1 MTQEIKI
8 KFIPEKEADHDA
20 FGVHTQTAKA
30 LSEIIVSNIN
40 NTIRTIGLLGD
51 WGSGKSTVVKYTQRM
66 LEKEHCNKF
75 FFFDFDAWLHQGDA
89 PRRSFLESLIEKGV
103 ECNVLDKEQYDK
115 TKETI
120 QGRQEEHTINT
131 TPIFTVWGVL
141 IAISILFI
149 PLAARIFDNSGP
161 IFTSKNI
168 FAFTL
173 TSLPLLIALTNY
185 ILWRDKKIFKGVPV
199 STILLAI
206 ASFCVFFGAY
216 SIESFSDILSRINIR
231 SETSRTILMVT
242 GIALIFLAIKKF
254 YNKNID
260 FIKKHKT
267 PYKDSSIL
275 ELFIKKATDRVT
287 NKIIKTPDPTSIEFS
302 SIFHKIIQDFNA
314 KGKEVV
320 IIFDNLDRV
329 EKNTALK
336 MWAMIRS
343 LLTEKGTYII
353 EESAYKDPFVI
364 IPLDQTSIKEFYG
377 SSIDEKDERAN
388 SFSDKTFD
396 VVLRLSP
403 PIFSDWEAYLSQQ
416 LSNVFGSLVSAEAY
430 IAINKFFRFN
440 HEQKNQYLSKITPR
454 KINSI
459 LNKAAA
465 QYLLWKE
472 GIPICTI
479 FYYIVMEEYLGENL
493 SKLSD
498 APLQSTISTI
508 DSDWIENIASIH
520 YGVEKSKAIQ
530 VYIEPDIVESVTNGN
545 FNLYMEKS
553 IVPGFITIFEKTI
566 EKSEVIKSDARYILN
581 CALFASKLKL
591 NPVDTLRIKSILGQL
606 HELFVETKKWPA
618 DTTSIEGARVF
629 LDEKLAVPSSLIEHM
644 AISLDDTGRQWAQN
658 FTAYIDILT
667 KEEVKDVQENLQ
679 IPGDAPQFINIL
691 YEMYGEFSKN
701 NAELMKC
708 FTPSA
713 NRDEVITSY
722 LDFAE
727 NQDNYDEDSIWM
739 LCALREIEALGPALS
754 SVFKRIEAL
763 ISIET
768 LDGVANAIWAIKAL
782 LNICFKNKK
791 MSIGLMSSGHIFN
804 AYHLISTS
812 QNKESADALNTIIL
826 LLLIY
831 NPTLQ
836 GASGGNGQQ
845 ALAMI
850 NSNKIDEDF
859 ISSFAPI
866 AHTIMNNT
874 GHHLEIFDNLIN
886 TSFDNHKWDEIVSA
900 IIAYKLNA
908 FGNLGHIYRSL
919 YTDNLHKVIHFIS
932 DDNLLQKLISHIGGY
947 SWFYERFDKI
957 ANDATVYKVIDFMQE
972 ESKIEKTNQAFFDYL
987 CMKNAEWWENSFAVA
1002 DQEEFPINR
1011 LAKIHPS
1018 LRGNLF
1024 GEDFLSGLESHLS
1037 LFKQKDAVA
1046 PPLAKDDWVNL
1057 LGYIDEDKRVVF
1069 LSNAYDMLYTATDY
1083 NANILLTL
1091 YFEEIKNLQS
1101 AINDCDRF
1109 ARRILDILKNDA
1121 FECEEIH
1128 IINAPQKYSELIKH
1142 AYDATRNEIRS
1153 ALVRMYEEHE
1163 DGDEHEKLK
1172 AAINTLGFRVS
1183 QKKAKKSEIVTP
1195 AVELQEEEE

>member
-1 MTQEIKI
+1 M
-8 KFIPEKEADHDA
+8 
-20 FGVHTQTAKA
+20 G
-30 LSEIIVSNIN
+30 
-40 NTIRTIGLLGD
+40 
-51 WGSGKSTVVKYTQRM
+51 
-66 LEKEHCNKF
+66 
-75 FFFDFDAWLHQGDA
+75 
-89 PRRSFLESLIEKGV
+89 
-103 ECNVLDKEQYDK
+103 NVLDKEQYDK

-149 PLAARIFDNSGP
+149 PLAARIFNNSGP
-161 IFTSKNI
+161 IFTAKNI

-185 ILWRDKKIFKGVPV
+185 ILWRDKFFFKGFPI
-199 STILLAI
+199 STILLVI
-206 ASFCVFFGAY
+206 TSFCLFFGAY
-216 SIESFSDILSRINIR
+216 SIESFSDILLRINI
-231 SETSRTILMVT
+231 SEETSQTILGVT
-242 GIALIFLAIKKF
+242 GIALIFIAIKKF

-260 FIKKHKT
+260 FIKKHKK

-302 SIFHKIIQDFNA
+302 SIFHKVIQDFNA

-343 LLTEKGTYII
+343 LLTEKGTHTI
-353 EESAYKDPFVI
+353 EENAYKDPFVI

-416 LSNVFGSLVSAEAY
+416 LGNVFGSLVSAEEL
-430 IAINKFFRFN
+430 IAINKFFRFA
-440 HEQKNQYLSKITPR
+440 HEQKNQYLNKITPR

-472 GIPICTI
+472 AIPICTI
-479 FYYIVMEEYLGENL
+479 FYYIVLEEYLGENL
-493 SKLSD
+493 SRLSD
-498 APLQSTISTI
+498 APLQSTILTI

-530 VYIEPDIVESVTNGN
+530 VHIEPDIVESVTNGKLD
-545 FNLYMEKS
+545 LYMEKS
-553 IVPGFITIFEKTI
+553 IVPGFITVFEKII

-591 NPVDTLRIKSILGQL
+591 NPVDTLRIKNILGQL
-606 HELFVETKKWPA
+606 HELFVKTEKWPA
-618 DTTSIEGARVF
+618 DTTSIEGVRVF
-629 LDEKLAVPSSLIEHM
+629 LDEKLAVPISILEHM
-644 AISLDDTGRQWAQN
+644 AISLDDKGKQWAQN
-658 FTAYIDILT
+658 FTAYIGILT
-667 KEEVKDVQENLQ
+667 KEEIKDVQENLQ

-691 YEMYGEFSKN
+691 YEMYGEFSES

-708 FTPSA
+708 LTPSA
-713 NRDEVITSY
+713 NKDEVITSY

-727 NQDNYDEDSIWM
+727 NQDKYDEDSIWM
-739 LCALREIEALGPALS
+739 LRSLREIKALDPALPN
-754 SVFKRIEAL
+754 VFKRIEIL

-768 LDGVANAIWAIKAL
+768 LDEVDNVIWAIKAL

-791 MSIGLMSSGHIFN
+791 LSIGLMSSEHIFN

-812 QNKESADALNTIIL
+812 KNKESAEVLNIITL

-836 GASGGNGQQ
+836 GASGSNGQQ
-845 ALAMI
+845 ALAAI
-850 NSNKIDEDF
+850 NSNKTDEDF
-859 ISSFAPI
+859 INSFAPI
-866 AHTIMNNT
+866 AHAIMSDT
-874 GHHLEIFDNLIN
+874 GHHVEIFDSLIS
-886 TSFDNHKWDEIVSA
+886 TSFDSHKWDEIVSA
-900 IIAYKLNA
+900 IIAYKLNT
-908 FGNLGHIYRSL
+908 FGSLNPIYYSL
-919 YTDNLHKVIHFIS
+919 YTDDLHKVIHFIN
-932 DDNLLQKLISHIGGY
+932 DDSLLQKLISHVGDY
-947 SWFYERFDKI
+947 SWFYERFGKI
-957 ANDATVYKVIDFMQE
+957 ANDATVYKVIEFMRE
-972 ESKIEKTNQAFFDYL
+972 DSKIEKTNQAFFDYL
-987 CMKNAEWWENSFAVA
+987 CVKDREWWENSFAVA
-1002 DQEEFPINR
+1002 DKEEFPINR
-1011 LAKIHPS
+1011 LARIHPS
-1018 LRGNLF
+1018 LKGKFF

-1037 LFKQKDAVA
+1037 LFKQEDAVA
-1046 PPLAKDDWVNL
+1046 LPLAEDDWVNL
-1057 LGYIDEDKRVVF
+1057 LGYIDEDKRAVF
-1069 LSNAYDMLYTATDY
+1069 LSNAYDILYTTTDY

-1091 YFEEIKNLQS
+1091 YFGEIKNLQS
-1101 AINDCDRF
+1101 AINDCDKL
-1109 ARRILDILKNDA
+1109 ARRILSILKNDA
-1121 FECEEIH
+1121 FDCGEIH
-1128 IINAPQKYSELIKH
+1128 IINDPQKYSELIKH
-1142 AYDATRNEIRS
+1142 AYDTTKNEIRNI
-1153 ALVRMYEEHE
+1153 LVRMYEEN
-1163 DGDEHEKLK
+1163 DDEHGKLK

-1183 QKKAKKSEIVTP
+1183 QKRAQTPEIDPPTEEP
-1195 AVELQEEEE
+1195 QDEEE